1 MSIEMRKKKKY
12 VFFFFYGFFLPFF
25 IFSCR
30 CEAAGK
36 NEKREKK
43 VAQSLLFLN
52 KKDRDKQHLL
62 IKDQRKEKEHL
73 Q

>member
-30 CEAAGK
+30 FAAAGK